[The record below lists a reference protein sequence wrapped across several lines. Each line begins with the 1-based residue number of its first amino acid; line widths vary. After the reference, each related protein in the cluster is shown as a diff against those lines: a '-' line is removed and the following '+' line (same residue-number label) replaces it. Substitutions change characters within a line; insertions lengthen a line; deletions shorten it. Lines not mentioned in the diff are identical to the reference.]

1 MTHDQ
6 TCAPVQDPERE
17 GATPEAPG
25 RTRGAGIPVTRRTL
39 IVTGG
44 AVGAA
49 AALAACGGG
58 GAAES
63 SASTSSASAS
73 SAPATSAAPSSAPA
87 TSAAPTTSAP
97 APAGDVLAPVADIP
111 GGGGQVFDGPKVVV
125 TQPEAGVIK
134 GFTAVCPHQGCL
146 VSTVTNNEILCP
158 CHGSLFSAE
167 DGAVIAGPATSGL
180 APAAVTVDG
189 DSVVLG

>member
-6 TCAPVQDPERE
+6 AGAPTDSPARDTAAPDP
-17 GATPEAPG
+17 GSQG
-25 RTRGAGIPVTRRTL
+25 RAAGLPVTRRTL

-63 SASTSSASAS
+63 SASA
-73 SAPATSAAPSSAPA
+73 
-87 TSAAPTTSAP
+87 SAAPTTSAP
-97 APAGDVLAPVADIP
+97 PTSAPATSQAPATSAAAPAGEALATVADIP
-111 GGGGQVFDGPKVVV
+111 VGGGQVFDGPKVVV

-158 CHGSLFSAE
+158 CHGSLFSAQ
-167 DGAVIAGPATSGL
+167 DGAVIAGPATTGL
-180 APAAVTVDG
+180 APAAVSVDG
-189 DSVVLG
+189 DNVVLG

>member
-6 TCAPVQDPERE
+6 PGAPTEGPEHDVA
-17 GATPEAPG
+17 ATEAGPLSRVTG
-25 RTRGAGIPVTRRTL
+25 LPLTRRTL

-63 SASTSSASAS
+63 SASAS
-73 SAPATSAAPSSAPA
+73 SAPATSAPATSSVPATSSAPA
-87 TSAAPTTSAP
+87 TSAP
-97 APAGDVLAPVADIP
+97 APAGDALATVADIP
-111 GGGGQVFDGPKVVV
+111 VGGGQVFDGPKVVV
-125 TQPEAGVIK
+125 TQPEAGGIK

-158 CHGSLFSAE
+158 CHGSLFSAQ
-167 DGAVIAGPATSGL
+167 DGAVIAGPATTGL
-180 APAAVTVDG
+180 APAAVSVDG
-189 DSVVLG
+189 DNVVLG